1 MLTFVLD
8 RGNKKSYT
16 YVLVHGKRNIGELRQ
31 KLIKLL
37 TYRVCEISQI
47 TNEYGR
53 KNYIGII
60 NDMIHKL
67 NLGTT
72 ELKIKEHTF
81 FPPGTT

>member
-1 MLTFVLD
+1 M
-8 RGNKKSYT
+8 

-31 KLIKLL
+31 KPIKLL
-37 TYRVCEISQI
+37 TYRVCGISQI
-47 TNEYGR
+47 INEYGQ

-67 NLGTT
+67 NLDIT

-81 FPPGTT
+81 FFPQEQHETYLKII